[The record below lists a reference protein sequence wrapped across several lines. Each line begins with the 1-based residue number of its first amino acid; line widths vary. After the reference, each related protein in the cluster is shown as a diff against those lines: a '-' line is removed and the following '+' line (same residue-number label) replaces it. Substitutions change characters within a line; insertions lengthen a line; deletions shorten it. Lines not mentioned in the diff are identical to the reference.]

1 MGTVS
6 TKHKY
11 NVRLPGELKRLF
23 NSIKLASFV
32 GKDGA
37 GACTATG
44 VVVGQYVLAVAGL
57 TSGSEAVDDSAKFE
71 TQVSV
76 DDQIQQLV
84 TNDYQ
89 LVSYLAILV
98 DDPTP

>member
-11 NVRLPGELKRLF
+11 NVRLPGELQALF

-32 GKDGA
+32 GVAAA
-37 GACTATG
+37 GPCTATG
-44 VVVGQYVLAVAGL
+44 VTVGQFVLGVAPITDAAEG
-57 TSGSEAVDDSAKFE
+57 VDDSAAFE
-71 TQVSV
+71 TQITV
-76 DDQIQQLV
+76 DDEIQQIDTANLAA
-84 TNDYQ
+84 
-89 LVSYLAILV
+89 VSYAAIIV